1 MNVSRE
7 TEERL
12 ATYRTM
18 VEKWNARINLVSA
31 STIPSLR
38 ARHIDDC
45 AQIIDHSGP
54 VKGRWVDLG
63 SGGGF
68 PGIVVA
74 ILTADWEL
82 NVTLVESDQ
91 RKSAFLRAVLRETGL
106 TKASVISDRIESVPP
121 LEADHVSARAL
132 APLASLLPMVERH
145 MQPQGQAWL
154 MKGQAWRQ
162 ECEAAK
168 NDWRFDLRAIPS
180 RTDPEAA
187 ILNITGVSHA

>member
-7 TEERL
+7 TEHRL
-12 ATYRTM
+12 ATYAAM
-18 VEKWNARINLVSA
+18 VEKWNPRINLVSA

-38 ARHIDDC
+38 LRHIDDC

-54 VKGRWVDLG
+54 VSGRWVDLG

-74 ILTADWEL
+74 ILAADWDL
-82 NVTLVESDQ
+82 HVTLVESDQ

-106 TKASVISDRIESVPP
+106 SRASVISDRIESVPP
-121 LEADHVSARAL
+121 LNANYLSARAL
-132 APLASLLPMVERH
+132 APLATLLPMVARH
-145 MQPQGQAWL
+145 MRPDGQAWL

-162 ECEAAK
+162 ECKAAK
-168 NDWRFDLRAIPS
+168 DDWRFDLRAIPS

>member
-7 TEERL
+7 TEQRL
-12 ATYRTM
+12 VTYATM
-18 VEKWNARINLVSA
+18 VQKWNPRINLVSA
-31 STIPSLR
+31 STIASLR
-38 ARHIDDC
+38 LRHIDDC
-45 AQIIDHSGP
+45 IQIIDHSGP
-54 VKGRWVDLG
+54 LSGRWVDLG

-74 ILTADWEL
+74 ILGADWDL
-82 NVTLVESDQ
+82 DVTLVESDQ

-106 TKASVISDRIESVPP
+106 TRASVISDRIESVPP
-121 LEADHVSARAL
+121 LSADHVSARAL
-132 APLASLLPMVERH
+132 APLATLLPMVERH
-145 MQPQGQAWL
+145 MRPQGQAWL

-168 NDWRFDLRAIPS
+168 ADWRFDLRAIPS